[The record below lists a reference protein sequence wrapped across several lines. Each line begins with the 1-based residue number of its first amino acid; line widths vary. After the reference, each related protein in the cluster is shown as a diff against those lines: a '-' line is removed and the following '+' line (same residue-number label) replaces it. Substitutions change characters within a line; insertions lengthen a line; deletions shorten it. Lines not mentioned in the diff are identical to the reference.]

1 MKQLHFGTYSNA
13 QWEELKE
20 QFKEKFW
27 EEAEQRRAEDIR
39 WLMQEQVNEEFEQ
52 QIGASRYERSA
63 TRQDERTGYRTR
75 SYEFR
80 GGRITGLQIPRAR
93 KMGIRFTIF
102 DQWERVQPAA
112 YEAMLTA
119 YLLGRSSAAAAVISE
134 TFGQSRFSRSF
145 MQRLVKRFEERF
157 EAYQDREI
165 MKLWQYVFI
174 DGMAVKEYD
183 VYLREKVVIFAY
195 GMNNAHEAELLGWV
209 VAGGEDE
216 SAVRGLL
223 LDLKRRGLT
232 RPELFI
238 SDDAGG
244 IKAAIAL
251 EYPHVPWQLCS
262 FHKIKN
268 IQDHLTVQKNK
279 KAILREAGDIYQL
292 SRSRKE
298 AVRRF
303 KAFVRH
309 WKGKEPEA
317 VRLFAQGF
325 EHTLRYFA
333 CPEHMWVSVRTNNPL
348 EQFIG
353 KVRAWTGRFNYFQG
367 RANLNLALFTYVV
380 YKSGELVPGY
390 LNKPLGGKPTLFV
403 A

>member
-1 MKQLHFGTYSNA
+1 M
-13 QWEELKE
+13 
-20 QFKEKFW
+20 
-27 EEAEQRRAEDIR
+27 
-39 WLMQEQVNEEFEQ
+39 
-52 QIGASRYERSA
+52 
-63 TRQDERTGYRTR
+63 
-75 SYEFR
+75 
-80 GGRITGLQIPRAR
+80 
-93 KMGIRFTIF
+93 
-102 DQWERVQPAA
+102 
-112 YEAMLTA
+112 
-119 YLLGRSSAAAAVISE
+119 
-134 TFGQSRFSRSF
+134 
-145 MQRLVKRFEERF
+145 
-157 EAYQDREI
+157 
-165 MKLWQYVFI
+165 
-174 DGMAVKEYD
+174 
-183 VYLREKVVIFAY
+183 VIFAY
-195 GMNNAHEAELLGWV
+195 GMNNDHETDLLGWV
-209 VAGGEDE
+209 VADEEDE
-216 SAVRGLL
+216 NAVRGLL
-223 LDLKRRGLT
+223 LDLKRRGLA
-232 RPELFI
+232 RPEMFI

-251 EYPHVPWQLCS
+251 EYPQVPWQLCA

-268 IQDHLTVQKNK
+268 IQDHLLSQENK
-279 KAILREAGDIYQL
+279 KAILREAGDIYQC

-298 AVRRF
+298 VIKRF
-303 KAFVRH
+303 NAFVRR

-390 LNKPLGGKPTLFV
+390 LTKPFGGKPTLFV

>member
-13 QWEELKE
+13 EWEELKDH
-20 QFKEKFW
+20 FKGRFW
-27 EEAEQRRAEDIR
+27 EAVEQRRIEDIR
-39 WLMQEQVNEEFEQ
+39 WLMQEQINEEFEQ
-52 QIGASRYERSA
+52 QIGAARYERSA
-63 TRQDERTGYRTR
+63 TRQDERLGYRPR
-75 SYEFR
+75 SYEFK
-80 GGRITGLQIPRAR
+80 GGWITGLRIPRAR
-93 KMGIRFTIF
+93 KMGIRFTVF

-134 TFGQSRFSRSF
+134 SFGQSRFSRSF
-145 MQRLVKRFEERF
+145 MQRLVKQFEERF
-157 EAYQDREI
+157 EAYQDRE
-165 MKLWQYVFI
+165 LAAQWQYVFV
-174 DGMAVKEYD
+174 DGMAVKEHD

-195 GMNNAHEAELLGWV
+195 GMNNAHETELLGWV
-209 VAGGEDE
+209 VADGEDE
-216 SAVRGLL
+216 NAVRGLL
-223 LDLKRRGLT
+223 LDLKRRGLA
-232 RPELFI
+232 RPDLFI

-244 IKAAIAL
+244 ITAALAI
-251 EYPHVPWQLCS
+251 EYPHVPWQLCA

-292 SRSRKE
+292 SRTRKE
-298 AVRRF
+298 AVGRF

-353 KVRAWTGRFNYFQG
+353 KMRSWIGRFNYFQG

>member
-1 MKQLHFGTYSNA
+1 MKQLHFGSYSTA
-13 QWEELKE
+13 QWEELASHIRE
-20 QFKEKFW
+20 RFW
-27 EEAEQRRAEDIR
+27 EEAEQRRMEDIR
-39 WLMQEQVNEEFEQ
+39 WLMQEQINEEFEQ
-52 QIGASRYERSA
+52 QIGAARYERSA

-75 SYEFR
+75 SYEFKGGWLR
-80 GGRITGLQIPRAR
+80 GLRIPRAR
-93 KMGIRFTIF
+93 KIGIRFTIF
-102 DQWERVQPAA
+102 DQWGRVQPAA

-119 YLLGRSSAAAAVISE
+119 YLLGRSSAAAVAISE
-134 TFGQSRFSRSF
+134 MFGQSRFSRSF
-145 MQRLVKRFEERF
+145 MQRLVKQFEERF
-157 EAYQDREI
+157 RVYQDREI
-165 MKLWQYVFI
+165 TKRWSYVFI
-174 DGMAVKEYD
+174 DGMAVKEHD
-183 VYLREKVVIFAY
+183 VYLRDKVVIFAY
-195 GMNNAHEAELLGWV
+195 GMNNDHETDLLGWV
-209 VAGGEDE
+209 VADEEDE
-216 SAVRGLL
+216 NAVRGLL
-223 LDLKRRGLT
+223 LDLKRRGLA
-232 RPELFI
+232 RPEMFI

-251 EYPHVPWQLCS
+251 EYPQVPWQLCA

-268 IQDHLTVQKNK
+268 IQDHLLSQENK
-279 KAILREAGDIYQL
+279 KAILREAGDIYQC

-298 AVRRF
+298 VIKRF
-303 KAFVRH
+303 NAFVRR

-390 LNKPLGGKPTLFV
+390 LTKPFGGKPTLFV